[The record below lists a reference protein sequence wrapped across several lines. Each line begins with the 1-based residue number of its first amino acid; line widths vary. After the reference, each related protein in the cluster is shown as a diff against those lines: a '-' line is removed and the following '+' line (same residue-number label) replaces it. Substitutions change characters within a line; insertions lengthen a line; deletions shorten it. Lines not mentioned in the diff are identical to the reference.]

1 MISFDGKHR
10 KHTVDS
16 GSVGGYLPC
25 RKLLQT
31 SRTHALNKLYNLIT
45 PVLRSVNPV
54 NTNTK
59 ILIPSQPLGSVSVS
73 RRTFSK
79 DRPIGGIA
87 KKQLDQN
94 RSDFNRLKLRFSA
107 DSAADE
113 SFTLDCPRLCTQIC
127 IRRPRSTRN
136 IKQASHIFRETAV
149 LAQLPHVFS
158 QLFFDKSCRAIK
170 KVVRRYQ
177 NVIKY

>member
-1 MISFDGKHR
+1 M
-10 KHTVDS
+10 
-16 GSVGGYLPC
+16 PC

-45 PVLRSVNPV
+45 LVLRSVNPVNPV

-170 KVVRRYQ
+170 RVVRRYQ